1 MLRPPPAR
9 RRRARLR
16 LARLLLAAAPLALGA
31 LGALAAAA
39 PAAQAQARAA
49 RLDVELGTP
58 PGRTGPR
65 VRAVGVMDDGRLRD
79 LLRNGFPTRL
89 HFRVELWSTGGLV
102 NDLEGAAE
110 WDVVVRHDPLDG
122 SYQVARVVGERVTL
136 LGRYPDL
143 AGAQAA
149 AERPYVPAMRAPRRG
164 RRHYYAGRVQVEA
177 ISVNDLDE
185 VERWLRGELRPAVR
199 GERNPGTALG
209 RGLGQLLVRIVG
221 GERREFTGRS
231 GTFVP

>member
-1 MLRPPPAR
+1 MLRPLVA
-9 RRRARLR
+9 L
-16 LARLLLAAAPLALGA
+16 LLLLAAAG
-31 LGALAAAA
+31 A
-39 PAAQAQARAA
+39 PALEAQPRPM
-49 RLDVELGTP
+49 RVEVELAPQPT
-58 PGRTGPR
+58 REGPR
-65 VRAVGVMDDGRLRD
+65 VRAVGVLNDARLRD

-89 HFRVELWSTGGLV
+89 HFRTELWSTGGLV

-122 SYQVARVVGERVTL
+122 SYQVARVVGDRVTL
-136 LGRYPDL
+136 LGRYADL
-143 AGAQAA
+143 AGAQGA
-149 AERPYVPAMRAPRRG
+149 AERPYVPAMRTPRRG
-164 RRHYYAGRVQVEA
+164 RRHYYAARVQVEA

-221 GERREFTGRS
+221 GEQRELTGRS